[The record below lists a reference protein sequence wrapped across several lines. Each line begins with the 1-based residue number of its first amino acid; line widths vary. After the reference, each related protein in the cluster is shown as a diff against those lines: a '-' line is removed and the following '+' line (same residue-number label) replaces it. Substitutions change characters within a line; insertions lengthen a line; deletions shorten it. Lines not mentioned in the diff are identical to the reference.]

1 MKDDEVD
8 TWKDAYDILCE
19 KQVTYLYQYD
29 QYDYIF
35 ISYIPSS
42 LYLIKL
48 LNLSKLHF
56 LLS

>member
-19 KQVTYLYQYD
+19 KQVTYLYD

-35 ISYIPSS
+35 ISYISSS

-48 LNLSKLHF
+48 LHLSKLHF
-56 LLS
+56 LLL

>member
-19 KQVTYLYQYD
+19 KQVTYLYD

-35 ISYIPSS
+35 R
-42 LYLIKL
+42 LY
-48 LNLSKLHF
+48 SQF
-56 LLS
+56 SVFDQVT